1 MNLPGHFFSLRPPSM
16 SARETGI
23 LRGAKRFNSWASRNS
38 KGPTELAVAGW
49 GVLWWFIA
57 GIRYK
62 NPISATF

>member
-1 MNLPGHFFSLRPPSM
+1 M